1 MLIWLEGAAPELQLE
16 LDLLFRGFDLSYI
29 VASSVQVQS

>member
-1 MLIWLEGAAPELQLE
+1 MLIWLEGAAPDLQLE
-16 LDLLFRGFDLSYI
+16 LDLLFRRFDFGYM